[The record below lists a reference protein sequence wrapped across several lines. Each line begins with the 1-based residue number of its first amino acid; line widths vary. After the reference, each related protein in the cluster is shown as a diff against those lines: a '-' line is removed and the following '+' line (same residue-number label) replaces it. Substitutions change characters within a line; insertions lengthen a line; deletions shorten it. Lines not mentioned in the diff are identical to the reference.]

1 MPRVLLFEFVIV
13 HYISETVQIY
23 TVSEIKQRVRQRQ
36 SLIMMSDDPLGAVS
50 PKPHEKRLTV
60 RPAFFHSEYR
70 EYFVTRTATRFSAT
84 IGETASVSPL

>member
-23 TVSEIKQRVRQRQ
+23 TVSEIKQRVRQ
-36 SLIMMSDDPLGAVS
+36 MGAVS

-70 EYFVTRTATRFSAT
+70 DYFVTRTATRFSAT